1 MSKAVKSF
9 GIILISL
16 GIISLVLT
24 IVNTTI
30 HPIFTPLAGDMP
42 DPYFDPDRGLG
53 FIIKGE
59 GIILIPVGVGFFLL
73 GIKLGRSPSKRLTE

>member
-9 GIILISL
+9 GIILISF
-16 GIISLVLT
+16 GIVSLILT

-30 HPIFTPLAGDMP
+30 HPIFTPLAGDLP
-42 DPYFDPDRGLG
+42 DPDPFHGMG
-53 FIIKGE
+53 FILRGE
-59 GIILIPVGVGFFLL
+59 GVILIPIGVGFFLL